1 MSQSHPPPG
10 GCGLK
15 FKLLLHMVALV
26 MSPSACFEV
35 EKNLESDPDDLFEL
49 MSRHKEIIDRI
60 EEIKI
65 SKYAAESIDEFIA
78 ESFTQM
84 RIGKHK
90 SPYAQKT
97 GELIDSV
104 FKKNAVSVDK
114 SGGSGIIEDRKPL
127 KINMQFFAEK
137 DIENQESNSLK
148 RAMRKYQKRIEEHND
163 KINNPEKYI
172 PDWNNYD
179 ERKRQGLKKHWQKEI
194 SNFEES
200 IENRIRELKKRGDY
214 NE

>member
-1 MSQSHPPPG
+1 
-10 GCGLK
+10 
-15 FKLLLHMVALV
+15 MVALV

-35 EKNLESDPDDLFEL
+35 EKNIESDPDDLFEL

-90 SPYAQKT
+90 FPYAQKT

-114 SGGSGIIEDRKPL
+114 SGGSGIIKVDE
-127 KINMQFFAEK
+127 KI
-137 DIENQESNSLK
+137 DI
-148 RAMRKYQKRIEEHND
+148 HPD
-163 KINNPEKYI
+163 KINKFLLKPGAKHSKEFFDVGYSEDDYERLFNDI
-172 PDWNNYD
+172 LSSYD
-179 ERKRQGLKKHWQKEI
+179 ESKAVDIRKKDNGIED
-194 SNFEES
+194 FS
-200 IENRIRELKKRGDY
+200 IFMDLGTDVKKRFRTVWRKDTPDSKPRLITSHR
-214 NE
+214 ED